1 MNRSFTGTAQSEQY
15 WLLSQETGRTN
26 PLRHEGG
33 QTRQMCQV
41 LGRAHTKRYIA
52 RC

>member
-1 MNRSFTGTAQSEQY
+1 MSSEHNFLSANMIPY
-15 WLLSQETGRTN
+15 EDSEFVSIHTLKKEITLASSLL
-26 PLRHEGG
+26 
-33 QTRQMCQV
+33 V

>member
-1 MNRSFTGTAQSEQY
+1 MLTHLDRTQRYRRDNLTHSPVTTDWEQGVASAYLSEID
-15 WLLSQETGRTN
+15 
-26 PLRHEGG
+26 
-33 QTRQMCQV
+33 